1 MRQVTQQQMPLQSAI
16 TDFIRVLEKHY
27 GPFLPIQ
34 RTIMARSLMTI
45 AEAGMKQERERMR
58 ELAKDENCEAMFMT
72 GCPFFPHLN
81 TVHGIAV
88 VKETP

>member
-1 MRQVTQQQMPLQSAI
+1 MRQVSQQQTPLQCEIAA
-16 TDFIRVLEKHY
+16 FLVEFEKHY

-58 ELAKDENCEAMFMT
+58 ELAKDENCEAMFLT
-72 GCPFFPHLN
+72 GCPFFKHPGQVTGTL
-81 TVHGIAV
+81 V
-88 VKETP
+88 VKETT